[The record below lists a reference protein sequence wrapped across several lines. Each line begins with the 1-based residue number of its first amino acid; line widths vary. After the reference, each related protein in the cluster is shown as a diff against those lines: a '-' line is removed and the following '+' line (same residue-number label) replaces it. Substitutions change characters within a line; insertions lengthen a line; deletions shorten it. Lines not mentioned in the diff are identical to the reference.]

1 MGLYINQ
8 KGKWLGGQPNAKKGE
23 MVVHTVRKTWFDIRY
38 YYANMIDYF
47 RVLMGVVALAV
58 IIQAPEYKYTIASL
72 IFGNVLLD
80 WVDGPVARA
89 YNQSSVMGCGWDW
102 FGDILAQY
110 DLAIWCV
117 SEKSPI
123 ALFVVL
129 FTAVEIGCGLF
140 DFAISATSVYPEQHD
155 EGKHPFFIVERWL
168 TPGGTY
174 NKLGTTCWLVNTLYP
189 IAVLLDWNTHVIY
202 TMAILAYLYAWH
214 EVCQFI
220 FIVECWTE
228 TTASFGAGIQF
239 TRKCNDEERAALSE
253 TFNTCQRLMNITEV
267 PVEGGPREIHW
278 TNLYCDSQFHAQ
290 KDNIPSFPAME
301 KFVQNIIAENY
312 EVDDPR
318 HILSYG
324 YIIGPKNGTTN
335 QIWHHDYAAGVS
347 NIMIP
352 MTQDTTNNAT
362 QFVRLPGGP
371 AKSFQDDEN
380 TPYRVDQNQSYPP
393 PHEMFAR
400 EETSHMEVTQVI
412 SEPFSILKLM
422 PNVIHRGIANRED
435 YDRVLF
441 FLSTSKASRIPDI
454 GETTYSK
461 VDERGNV
468 LPNPEPA
475 ATIQVTL
482 TVKAAAGAQVKSRG
496 NKSKK

>member
-1 MGLYINQ
+1 
-8 KGKWLGGQPNAKKGE
+8 
-23 MVVHTVRKTWFDIRY
+23 MVIHTVRKTWFDVRY
-38 YYANMIDYF
+38 YYANCIDYF
-47 RVLMGVVALAV
+47 RVLMGLVALGV

-89 YNQSSVMGCGWDW
+89 YHQSSVMGCGWDW

-110 DLAIWCV
+110 DLAVWCIA
-117 SEKSPI
+117 EKSPI

-155 EGKHPFFIVERWL
+155 AGKHLFFIVETYL

-174 NKLGTTCWLVNTLYP
+174 NKLGTICWLVNTLFP
-189 IAVLLDWNTHVIY
+189 IAVLLEWNTHVVYI
-202 TMAILAYLYAWH
+202 MAVLAGLYAWH

-228 TTASFGAGIQF
+228 TTACFGAGIQF
-239 TRKCNDEERAALSE
+239 TRKCTDEERAALSE
-253 TFNTCQRLMNITEV
+253 TFNHCQRLLNIAEA
-267 PVEGGPREIHW
+267 PVTGGEGGEGAAREIHW
-278 TNLYCDSQFHAQ
+278 TNLYCEGKYHAQ
-290 KDNIPSFPAME
+290 KSNIPSFPAME
-301 KFVQNIIAENY
+301 KFVQEIIAENY
-312 EVDDPR
+312 AADDPR

-324 YIIGPKNGTTN
+324 YIIGPRNGTTN

-362 QFVRLPGGP
+362 QFVRLPGGA
-371 AKSFQDDEN
+371 AKSFQDDE
-380 TPYRVDQNQSYPP
+380 TAEYQVDQNQSYPP

-400 EETSHMEVTQVI
+400 EETTHMEVTQVI

-422 PNVIHRGIANRED
+422 PNVIHRGIANKED
-435 YDRVLF
+435 YDRILF
-441 FLSTSKASRIPDI
+441 FLSTSKVSRIPDI

-461 VDERGNV
+461 VLETGNV
-468 LPNPEPA
+468 VPNPSSPAVPA
-475 ATIQVTL
+475 AAAIQVTL
-482 TVKAAAGAQVKSRG
+482 TVKASDGHPVKHRAH
-496 NKSKK
+496 KSKK